1 VQRDVTLSTLARTTL
16 ARGRQTLDQVSDDEE
31 ARCKIPTTVV
41 RTFRVRIDP
50 FSMNDRL
57 EPV

>member
-41 RTFRVRIDP
+41 QTFRVRIDP
-50 FSMNDRL
+50 FS
-57 EPV
+57 